1 MQKTR
6 LTGLPGQP
14 AALDWGATRE
24 TTMYFDFDYYWRVLR
39 HVWKLQDYPAKPKM
53 LLRLLVVV
61 PLVSAIHAV
70 FFLLDYI
77 FFPRLW
83 SQQMRTPVF
92 IVGHGR
98 SGTTL
103 LHRLLAADEKR
114 FSYPLYWEM
123 FFPSLLEKKI
133 IRGLGWLD
141 QRALGGACKRKLVAW
156 DDKTFG
162 PYRHMHYMSL
172 WASEEDCFAMTAA
185 FVTQQWSLD
194 IPMMDV
200 IDIFHVDQMP
210 QKRKRWL
217 HHYRELMKRQLL
229 LNGGDKVH
237 LAKNPVMSGWVE
249 SLIEAFPDARIL
261 VMVRDPVQCIPSVLK
276 LVEVAW
282 GSRGWTREDYGTSLD
297 LLTDIAFEHFHNP
310 HRVLALRPDT
320 PHMFV
325 DYRDLTSDPQ
335 ATVKAVYAALGMTMT
350 RAYESWL
357 AAQADRERTHNS
369 KFEYSIDDYDLSLQ
383 RIETELE
390 TLYQRYEWPR
400 PSAAGTVAT
409 EANHETS

>member
-1 MQKTR
+1 
-6 LTGLPGQP
+6 
-14 AALDWGATRE
+14 
-24 TTMYFDFDYYWRVLR
+24 MYFDFDYYWRVLR
-39 HVWKLQDYPAKPKM
+39 HVWNLQDYPAKPKM
-53 LLRLLVVV
+53 LLRLLLVV
-61 PLVSAIHAV
+61 PLTSSIHAV
-70 FFLLDYI
+70 FFLLDYV

-83 SQQMRTPVF
+83 GQKMLTPVF

-103 LHRLLAADEKR
+103 LHRLLAADSER

-141 QRALGGACKRKLVAW
+141 HHLLRGACKRKLVAW

-210 QKRKRWL
+210 RKRKRWL

-249 SLIEAFPDARIL
+249 ALIEAFPDARIL

-282 GSRGWTREDYGTSLD
+282 QARGWTRQDYATSLE

-310 HRVLALRPDT
+310 HRALARHPQT
-320 PHMFV
+320 PQMFV

-335 ATVKAVYAALGMTMT
+335 ATVTAVYDALGMTMAPDY
-350 RAYESWL
+350 RAWL

-390 TLYQRYEWPR
+390 DLYQRYQWPR
-400 PSAAGTVAT
+400 PSAAG
-409 EANHETS
+409 EEMHESS